1 MIVWLIEPSQQKRR
15 RLIDRS
21 FRPCFYVQGPEGQ
34 LARLAEALP
43 ARAAVS
49 CALTER
55 QNIWDRRLLRV
66 LQVAVHHP
74 TLFAPLARFV
84 RRFDSS
90 LTLYDSDLMLAP
102 MYCWEKNI
110 FPLARVEIEAGLA
123 GTDVAPG
130 FSPAYADLK
139 VGATP
144 ARVGASGAGPGP
156 NAVRPYT
163 TPPGEIYSITCRDD
177 EWLTEYERP
186 PVRTMRIRLEGISDV
201 NPKHGRHGAIE
212 VAIENDWQGLDDS
225 DEPTAQVFERLL
237 RVHDPD
243 VLVTEW
249 GDDVLLPGL
258 LRQAQRLHIHLPLN
272 RDALPVERTRSRSY
286 MSYGR
291 ILFKESTTTLFGRLH
306 IDTQNSFAAGTGEV
320 ETRKSKLENREADT
334 EFRVS
339 NFEFRSPAPAPSPQ
353 PLAPDLEGLWELVR
367 VTKLP
372 VQYACRTTPGTGISY
387 MQMETAWRDGVLIP
401 AQKAEPE
408 SLKHPDELLRA
419 DRGGLVFPPRL
430 GFFENVAELDFV
442 SEFPSIMAKFNI
454 SPETVNCSCCP
465 QAPRVPELGYRVC
478 QRHRGITS
486 RVVERLI
493 AKRRQYKEMTRDTG
507 HGIRDT
513 GYGARNPESGIGN
526 SGGQMGGSPQNPH
539 LASQTS
545 SAETQPPNPEPRS
558 PYPEPQSPSPEVPR
572 PTPEAH
578 IPYPVSRIPS
588 PSACKQRRDVLKW
601 LLVCC
606 FGYTGYKN
614 ARFGK
619 IEAHEAINALA
630 REKLLVAK
638 EAAEQ
643 RGFRVLHA
651 LVDSIYVQK
660 SGVRS
665 QEPGASGSADLFSRS
680 AALPLTIDDCRLPID
695 PIENRQSKIGNG
707 EEAET
712 RNSKFETRE
721 AATEFRVSS
730 FKFRPSIDNRP
741 STIGNCPRE
750 DYERLAQE
758 IEQITGLPLALEAVY
773 RYAVFLPSRQ
783 SAEIPVPNR
792 FFCVSDEGELK
803 VRGLECRRH
812 DTPPLVTRMQ
822 REVLAI
828 LAEARDFSTYCNKLR
843 EAREVYERY
852 QERLR
857 DGSVAAEELV
867 IRKRLTKAPGN
878 YQKNSSTAIAARQL
892 DRAGV
897 KLRPGENIEFIIT
910 DADSSLIDDRVRA
923 WTLWEG
929 WRGYDVEAYGKAL
942 EKAFEPAAHFGRQ

>member
-1 MIVWLIEPSQQKRR
+1 MIVWLIESSQKRR

-21 FRPCFYVQGPEGQ
+21 FQPCFYVQGPESQ
-34 LARLAEALP
+34 LARLAEVLP

-55 QNIWDRRLLRV
+55 QNIWDRRRLRV
-66 LQVAVHHP
+66 LQVSAHHP

-90 LTLYDSDLMLAP
+90 LALYDSDLMLAP
-102 MYCWEKNI
+102 MYCWEKNV
-110 FPLARVEIEAGLA
+110 FPLARVEIE
-123 GTDVAPG
+123 
-130 FSPAYADLK
+130 
-139 VGATP
+139 
-144 ARVGASGAGPGP
+144 VGASGAGPGP
-156 NAVRPYT
+156 NAVRPYS
-163 TPPGEIYSITCRDD
+163 TPPGEIHSITCRDN

-186 PVRTMRIRLEGISDV
+186 PVRTMRLRLEGISDV

-212 VAIENDWQGLDDS
+212 VAIENDWRGLDDS

-258 LRQAQRLHIHLPLN
+258 LRQAQRCHIRLPLN

-291 ILFKESTTTLFGRLH
+291 VLFKESTTTLFGRLH
-306 IDTQNSFAAGTGEV
+306 IDTQNSFAADQCEM
-320 ETRKSKLENREADT
+320 
-334 EFRVS
+334 
-339 NFEFRSPAPAPSPQ
+339 
-353 PLAPDLEGLWELVR
+353 EGLWELVR

-387 MQMETAWRDGVLIP
+387 MQMEVAWRDGVLIP

-442 SEFPSIMAKFNI
+442 SEFPSIMARFNI
-454 SPETVNCSCCP
+454 SPETINCPCCP

-493 AKRRQYKEMTRDTG
+493 AKRRQYKQM
-507 HGIRDT
+507 IR
-513 GYGARNPESGIGN
+513 GAGQADGEIGRWADGQMENDSLPAHCPPAHLPVPSPEPLTPNPES
-526 SGGQMGGSPQNPH
+526 
-539 LASQTS
+539 
-545 SAETQPPNPEPRS
+545 RV
-558 PYPEPQSPSPEVPR
+558 PSP
-572 PTPEAH
+572 A
-578 IPYPVSRIPS
+578 
-588 PSACKQRRDVLKW
+588 ACKQRRDVLKW

-651 LVDSIYVQK
+651 LVDSLYVQK
-660 SGVRS
+660 DRGWGL
-665 QEPGASGSADLFSRS
+665 GAGGWG
-680 AALPLTIDDCRLPID
+680 
-695 PIENRQSKIGNG
+695 K
-707 EEAET
+707 AET
-712 RNSKFETRE
+712 RNSKLETRE

-730 FKFRPSIDNRP
+730 PEFRSCPPAPSPQPLVPN
-741 STIGNCPRE
+741 RE

-758 IEQITGLPLALEAVY
+758 IEQLTGLPLALEAVY
-773 RYAVFLPSRQ
+773 RYAVFLPSQ
-783 SAEIPVPNR
+783 QCAEIPVPNR

-812 DTPPLVTRMQ
+812 DTPPFITRMQ

-828 LAEARDFSTYCNKLR
+828 LAEARDFSTYCDKLH
-843 EAREVYERY
+843 EAREIYERY

-857 DGSVAAEELV
+857 DGSVAPEELV
-867 IRKRLTKAPGN
+867 IRKRLTKAPAS

-942 EKAFEPAAHFGRQ
+942 AKAFEPAAHFGRQ

>member
-1 MIVWLIEPSQQKRR
+1 MVVWLIEPGQKRH

-21 FRPCFYVQGPEGQ
+21 FQPCFYVQGPERQ
-34 LARLAEALP
+34 LARLAEALT

-66 LQVAVHHP
+66 LQVTAHHP

-84 RRFDSS
+84 RRFDSG

-110 FPLARVEIEAGLA
+110 FPLARVEIEASPA
-123 GTDVAPG
+123 CRDVAQGPLSG
-130 FSPAYADLK
+130 PAVL
-139 VGATP
+139 P
-144 ARVGASGAGPGP
+144 A
-156 NAVRPYT
+156 
-163 TPPGEIYSITCRDD
+163 GEIHAITCCDN

-212 VAIENDWQGLDDS
+212 VAVENDWQVLDDS
-225 DEPTAQVFERLL
+225 DEPAAQAFERLL

-258 LRQAQRLHIHLPLN
+258 LRQAQRLHIRLPLN

-306 IDTQNSFAAGTGEV
+306 IDTQNSFAAGTGEA
-320 ETRKSKLENREADT
+320 ETRKSKIETREADT
-334 EFRVS
+334 EFRAS

-408 SLKHPDELLRA
+408 SLKHPDELLLA

-442 SEFPSIMAKFNI
+442 SEFPSIMARFNI
-454 SPETVNCSCCP
+454 SPETINCPCCP

-493 AKRRQYKEMTRDTG
+493 AKRRQYKEMMKNSG
-507 HGIRDT
+507 YGIRDT
-513 GYGARNPESGIGN
+513 GLGAQVSAFGMQGV
-526 SGGQMGGSPQNPH
+526 GSAADLPSPIP
-539 LASQTS
+539 S
-545 SAETQPPNPEPRS
+545 PDPRCPNPEPR
-558 PYPEPQSPSPEVPR
+558 VPC
-572 PTPEAH
+572 
-578 IPYPVSRIPS
+578 PVSRIPS
-588 PSACKQRRDVLKW
+588 PAACKQRRDVLKW

-651 LVDSIYVQK
+651 LVDSLYVQK
-660 SGVRS
+660 PEARS
-665 QEPGASGSADLFSRS
+665 QEPGASGSAARGWGQDR
-680 AALPLTIDDCRLPID
+680 
-695 PIENRQSKIGNG
+695 NSKL
-707 EEAET
+707 ET
-712 RNSKFETRE
+712 RNSV
-721 AATEFRVSS
+721 AASRVSDFDFRVSA
-730 FKFRPSIDNRP
+730 FPQPPAPSPQPLVPN
-741 STIGNCPRE
+741 RE
-750 DYERLAQE
+750 DFERLARE

-773 RYAVFLPSRQ
+773 RYAVFLPSQQ

-792 FFCVSDEGELK
+792 FFCVSEEGELK

-828 LAEARDFSTYCNKLR
+828 LAEARDFSSYCDKLR

-857 DGSVAAEELV
+857 DGSVAPEELV
-867 IRKRLTKAPGN
+867 IRKRLTKAPGS

-942 EKAFEPAAHFGRQ
+942 AKAFEPAAHFGRQ

>member
-1 MIVWLIEPSQQKRR
+1 MKLSGWILDLYPCPQGMIVWLIESGPKRR
-15 RLIDRS
+15 RLIDGS
-21 FRPCFYVQGPEGQ
+21 FRPCFYVQGPERQ
-34 LARLAEALP
+34 LARLAETLL

-55 QNIWDRRLLRV
+55 QNIWDRRRLRV
-66 LQVAVHHP
+66 LQVAAHHP

-90 LTLYDSDLMLAP
+90 LALYDSDLMLAS
-102 MYCWEKNI
+102 MYCWKKNI
-110 FPLARVEIEAGLA
+110 FPLAQVEIETGLA
-123 GTDVAPG
+123 GTDAAPG
-130 FSPAYADLK
+130 FSPARADLK

-144 ARVGASGAGPGP
+144 GRVGASGAGPGP

-163 TPPGEIYSITCRDD
+163 TLEIHSLACRDN

-186 PVRTMRIRLEGISDV
+186 PMRTMRIRLEGIADV

-212 VAIENDWQGLDDS
+212 VAVENDWQTLDDS

-237 RVHDPD
+237 RVYDPD

-258 LRQAQRLHIHLPLN
+258 LRQAQRLRIRLPLN
-272 RDALPVERTRSRSY
+272 RDALPVERTRARSY

-306 IDTQNSFAAGTGEV
+306 IDTQNSFG
-320 ETRKSKLENREADT
+320 ADQC
-334 EFRVS
+334 EM
-339 NFEFRSPAPAPSPQ
+339 
-353 PLAPDLEGLWELVR
+353 EGLWELVR

-408 SLKHPDELLRA
+408 SLKHPDELLLA

-442 SEFPSIMAKFNI
+442 SEFPSIMAQFNI
-454 SPETVNCSCCP
+454 SPETINCPCCP

-493 AKRRQYKEMTRDTG
+493 AKRRQYKELRDLG
-507 HGIRDT
+507 LGVGDS
-513 GYGARNPESGIGN
+513 GFGMQGASGVASLHFPIPNSGFQIPEPEPLPIVHRPSSSGNPAPHPES
-526 SGGQMGGSPQNPH
+526 
-539 LASQTS
+539 LT
-545 SAETQPPNPEPRS
+545 PN
-558 PYPEPQSPSPEVPR
+558 
-572 PTPEAH
+572 
-578 IPYPVSRIPS
+578 

-665 QEPGASGSADLFSRS
+665 QESEANGSA
-680 AALPLTIDDCRLPID
+680 A
-695 PIENRQSKIGNG
+695 
-707 EEAET
+707 
-712 RNSKFETRE
+712 
-721 AATEFRVSS
+721 
-730 FKFRPSIDNRP
+730 
-741 STIGNCPRE
+741 
-750 DYERLAQE
+750 
-758 IEQITGLPLALEAVY
+758 
-773 RYAVFLPSRQ
+773 
-783 SAEIPVPNR
+783 
-792 FFCVSDEGELK
+792 
-803 VRGLECRRH
+803 RG
-812 DTPPLVTRMQ
+812 
-822 REVLAI
+822 
-828 LAEARDFSTYCNKLR
+828 
-843 EAREVYERY
+843 
-852 QERLR
+852 
-857 DGSVAAEELV
+857 
-867 IRKRLTKAPGN
+867 
-878 YQKNSSTAIAARQL
+878 
-892 DRAGV
+892 
-897 KLRPGENIEFIIT
+897 
-910 DADSSLIDDRVRA
+910 
-923 WTLWEG
+923 
-929 WRGYDVEAYGKAL
+929 RG
-942 EKAFEPAAHFGRQ
+942 

>member
-1 MIVWLIEPSQQKRR
+1 MIVWLIEPGQQKRR
-15 RLIDRS
+15 RLVDRS
-21 FRPCFYVQGPEGQ
+21 FRPCFYVQGPERQ
-34 LARLAEALP
+34 LARVAEALT

-55 QNIWDRRLLRV
+55 QNIWDRRMLRV
-66 LQVAVHHP
+66 LQVTAHHP

-90 LTLYDSDLMLAP
+90 LTLYDSDLMLAS
-102 MYCWEKNI
+102 MYCWEKNV
-110 FPLARVEIEAGLA
+110 FPLARVEIEASLA
-123 GTDVAPG
+123 GHDVAQGPRFG
-130 FSPAYADLK
+130 PAAFPTHHEEPQGWKASPAL
-139 VGATP
+139 
-144 ARVGASGAGPGP
+144 PGP
-156 NAVRPYT
+156 AAFPTHHEEPQGWRASPAL
-163 TPPGEIYSITCRDD
+163 PGPAAFPTHHEEPQGWRASPALPGPAAFPTAEIHSITCRDD
-177 EWLTEYERP
+177 EWLTAYERP

-258 LRQAQRLHIHLPLN
+258 LRQAQRLHIRLPLN

-306 IDTQNSFAAGTGEV
+306 IDTQNSFG
-320 ETRKSKLENREADT
+320 ADQC
-334 EFRVS
+334 EM
-339 NFEFRSPAPAPSPQ
+339 
-353 PLAPDLEGLWELVR
+353 EGLWELVR

-454 SPETVNCSCCP
+454 SPETINCPCCP

-478 QRHRGITS
+478 QKHRGITS

-493 AKRRQYKEMTRDTG
+493 AKRRKYKELGARETGHGTRDTG
-507 HGIRDT
+507 DAAGLPIAD
-513 GYGARNPESGIGN
+513 GGLPIGSGSGSGIWN
-526 SGGQMGGSPQNPH
+526 SEGKNEGSSQNPH
-539 LASQTS
+539 LASPS
-545 SAETQPPNPEPRS
+545 PSPEARVPNPEPPILSPVSSTPNSEPQVPGQSAIGNRQS
-558 PYPEPQSPSPEVPR
+558 TIGNPAPYPE
-572 PTPEAH
+572 
-578 IPYPVSRIPS
+578 SRVPS

-619 IEAHEAINALA
+619 IEAHEAINAYA

-660 SGVRS
+660 SGAV
-665 QEPGASGSADLFSRS
+665 P
-680 AALPLTIDDCRLPID
+680 LPIADCRLTIETLNHRQLSS
-695 PIENRQSKIGNG
+695 IENRQSKIGNS
-707 EEAET
+707 A
-712 RNSKFETRE
+712 R
-721 AATEFRVSS
+721 A
-730 FKFRPSIDNRP
+730 
-741 STIGNCPRE
+741 

-792 FFCVSDEGELK
+792 FFCVSDAGELK

-812 DTPPLVTRMQ
+812 DTPPFVTRMQ
-822 REVLAI
+822 REVLAV
-828 LAEARDFSTYCNKLR
+828 LAEARDFASYCDKLH

-852 QERLR
+852 QDRLR

-910 DADSSLIDDRVRA
+910 DARSSLIDDRVRA

>member
-1 MIVWLIEPSQQKRR
+1 MVVWLIEPNQQKRR

-21 FRPCFYVQGPEGQ
+21 FRPCFYVQGPESQ

-43 ARAAVS
+43 ARAAAS

-66 LQVAVHHP
+66 LQVSAHHP
-74 TLFAPLARFV
+74 TLFAPLTRFV
-84 RRFDSS
+84 RRFDSG
-90 LTLYDSDLMLAP
+90 LALYDSDLMLAS
-102 MYCWEKNI
+102 MYCWEKNV
-110 FPLARVEIEAGLA
+110 FPLARVEIEVGTA
-123 GTDVAPG
+123 GTDV
-130 FSPAYADLK
+130 
-139 VGATP
+139 
-144 ARVGASGAGPGP
+144 VGASSAGPGP

-163 TPPGEIYSITCRDD
+163 TPNAVRPYVTPEILTITCRDD

-186 PVRTMRIRLEGISDV
+186 PVRTMRVRLEGISDV
-201 NPKHGRHGAIE
+201 NPKHGRHGSIE
-212 VAIENDWQGLDDS
+212 VAVENDWQALDDS

-258 LRQAQRLHIHLPLN
+258 LRQAQRLHLRLPLN

-306 IDTQNSFAAGTGEV
+306 IDTQNSFG
-320 ETRKSKLENREADT
+320 ADPC
-334 EFRVS
+334 EM
-339 NFEFRSPAPAPSPQ
+339 
-353 PLAPDLEGLWELVR
+353 EGLWELVR

-493 AKRRQYKEMTRDTG
+493 AKRRKYKELGVRETGQGTRDKG
-507 HGIRDT
+507 HAAIDN
-513 GYGARNPESGIGN
+513 AAPVPNPESRI
-526 SGGQMGGSPQNPH
+526 
-539 LASQTS
+539 
-545 SAETQPPNPEPRS
+545 PNPES
-558 PYPEPQSPSPEVPR
+558 L
-572 PTPEAH
+572 TPN
-578 IPYPVSRIPS
+578 

-619 IEAHEAINALA
+619 IEAHEAINAWA

-660 SGVRS
+660 AGVRS
-665 QEPGASGSADLFSRS
+665 QESG
-680 AALPLTIDDCRLPID
+680 ALPLPIFDCRLPID
-695 PIENRQSKIGNG
+695 SIENRQSKIGNS
-707 EEAET
+707 A
-712 RNSKFETRE
+712 R
-721 AATEFRVSS
+721 A
-730 FKFRPSIDNRP
+730 
-741 STIGNCPRE
+741 

-792 FFCVSDEGELK
+792 FFCVSEEGELK

-812 DTPPLVTRMQ
+812 DTPPFVTRMQ

-828 LAEARDFSTYCNKLR
+828 LAEARDFSTYCDKLR

-857 DGSVAAEELV
+857 GGSVAAEELV

-892 DRAGV
+892 DRVGV
-897 KLRPGENIEFIIT
+897 KLRPGENIEYIIT

-942 EKAFEPAAHFGRQ
+942 AKAFEPAAHFGRQ

>member
-1 MIVWLIEPSQQKRR
+1 MIVWLIEPGRQKRR

-21 FRPCFYVQGPEGQ
+21 FRPCFYVQGPEGR
-34 LARLAEALP
+34 LARLAEALT

-55 QNIWDRRLLRV
+55 QNIWDRRMLRV
-66 LQVAVHHP
+66 LQVAAHHP
-74 TLFAPLARFV
+74 TLFAPLTRFV

-90 LTLYDSDLMLAP
+90 LALYDSDLMLAS

-123 GTDVAPG
+123 GTDVALG
-130 FSPAYADLK
+130 FSPACADLTDVAPGGTYPDEIGSPASVDLK

-144 ARVGASGAGPGP
+144 TRVGAIRQPTDGPRP

-163 TPPGEIYSITCRDD
+163 TLEILSITCRDD
-177 EWLTEYERP
+177 EWLTVYERP
-186 PVRTMRIRLEGISDV
+186 PVRTMRLRLEGITDV
-201 NPKHGRHGAIE
+201 NPKHGRHGSIE
-212 VAIENDWQGLDDS
+212 VAVENDWQALDDS

-258 LRQAQRLHIHLPLN
+258 LRQAQRVHIRLPLN

-291 ILFKESTTTLFGRLH
+291 ILFKGSTTTLFGRLH
-306 IDTQNSFAAGTGEV
+306 IDTQNSFG
-320 ETRKSKLENREADT
+320 ADQC
-334 EFRVS
+334 EM
-339 NFEFRSPAPAPSPQ
+339 
-353 PLAPDLEGLWELVR
+353 EGLWELVR

-408 SLKHPDELLRA
+408 SLKHPDELLLA

-493 AKRRQYKEMTRDTG
+493 AKRRQYKELGARDTG

-513 GYGARNPESGIGN
+513 GQCGTRDTEAPSLTSESRI
-526 SGGQMGGSPQNPH
+526 
-539 LASQTS
+539 
-545 SAETQPPNPEPRS
+545 PNPVSRAPC
-558 PYPEPQSPSPEVPR
+558 
-572 PTPEAH
+572 
-578 IPYPVSRIPS
+578 PVSRIPS

-660 SGVRS
+660 DGGWGLGTGGWEKTETRNSKLETR
-665 QEPGASGSADLFSRS
+665 GAASEFRFSIFDFRPS
-680 AALPLTIDDCRLPID
+680 
-695 PIENRQSKIGNG
+695 IENRQSKI
-707 EEAET
+707 
-712 RNSKFETRE
+712 
-721 AATEFRVSS
+721 
-730 FKFRPSIDNRP
+730 D
-741 STIGNCPRE
+741 NCPPPAPSPQPPVPNHT
-750 DYERLAQE
+750 DFKRLAQE
-758 IEQITGLPLALEAVY
+758 IEQLTGLPLALEAVY
-773 RYAVFLPSRQ
+773 RYAVFLPSKQ

-812 DTPPLVTRMQ
+812 DTPPFVTRMQ

-828 LAEARDFSTYCNKLR
+828 LAEARDFSTYCDKLR

-857 DGSVAAEELV
+857 DGTVPAEELV
-867 IRKRLTKAPGN
+867 IRKRLTKAPAS

-910 DADSSLIDDRVRA
+910 NADSSLIDDRVRA

-929 WRGYDVEAYGKAL
+929 WRGYDVAAYAQAL
-942 EKAFEPAAHFGRQ
+942 EKAFEPAAHFGNTRR